1 MFKTFFRMVYI
12 GLLLVGWSLAAL
24 SLHVVRTP
32 DKIGLIP
39 KERIGFTDT
48 YVDARTW
55 TLADLSSHPDLV
67 KRVLEAN
74 KADLFR
80 YLADPSNND
89 VAGQL
94 QGAVNQPA
102 PVQKVSSVFDR
113 ARGLFIRTAAPRQS
127 SAANDSLSL
136 PVDF

>member
-1 MFKTFFRMVYI
+1 MFKSLFRLVQLS
-12 GLLLVGWSLAAL
+12 LLLSGWGLAAL

-39 KERIGFTDT
+39 KERLGVTDT

-55 TLADLSSHPDLV
+55 TLSDLSSHTALIQ
-67 KRVLEAN
+67 RVLEAN

-80 YLADPSNND
+80 YLADPAKGD

-94 QGAVNQPA
+94 SSAIQQA
-102 PVQKVSSVFDR
+102 PVSQKASFFGLPVKSEEVKAGFDS
-113 ARGLFIRTAAPRQS
+113 I
-127 SAANDSLSL
+127 SL
-136 PVDF
+136 PIDY

>member
-1 MFKTFFRMVYI
+1 MS
-12 GLLLVGWSLAAL
+12 LLLLGWSLAAL

-32 DKIGLIP
+32 TKIGLIP
-39 KERIGFTDT
+39 KERLGFTDT

-55 TLADLSSHPDLV
+55 SLSDLSNHPVLV

-80 YLADPSNND
+80 YLTDQSNDD
-89 VAGQL
+89 VAGQVANAI
-94 QGAVNQPA
+94 GQPS
-102 PVQKVSSVFDR
+102 PSQKATNVFGR
-113 ARGLFIRTAAPRQS
+113 VKGFFTS
-127 SAANDSLSL
+127 NSASHATEAGIDSIPL

>member
-1 MFKTFFRMVYI
+1 MFKSLFRLVQLS
-12 GLLLVGWSLAAL
+12 LLLSGWGLAAL

-39 KERIGFTDT
+39 KERLGITDT

-55 TLADLSSHPDLV
+55 TLSDLSSHSALIQ
-67 KRVLEAN
+67 RVLEAD

-80 YLADPSNND
+80 YLADPAKGD

-94 QGAVNQPA
+94 SGAIQQAPA
-102 PVQKVSSVFDR
+102 SQKASFFGLPVKSEEVKAGFDSV
-113 ARGLFIRTAAPRQS
+113 
-127 SAANDSLSL
+127 SL
-136 PVDF
+136 PIDY